1 MKKTSIL
8 HPVPAIASLA
18 VLMAMPASVHAASVL
33 NATRVSI
40 DAIVGETDTT
50 GSDPKSLGYYI
61 GAAGVSNTTVGVTG
75 SNVTGRHGQDLVYRY
90 TLPTLAVGQTIQ
102 SFTFSF
108 TITQFRNHS
117 NSDPDGNDT
126 EFGLDV
132 YLLGTADPTTTGDDL
147 YLRDTTDPNTANALV
162 GAMDPLIPEPSDSDQ
177 NQDVN
182 VVVTYTINSGPALAL
197 LQSFYVGHEPIQDE
211 ASFRFNLDTEYEG
224 SIRSRGLNRY
234 IIDSEDETS
243 SFSITAIPE
252 PTTALLGCLGM
263 LALLRRRR

>member
-1 MKKTSIL
+1 MKKISIL

-18 VLMAMPASVHAASVL
+18 VLMTMPASVHAASVL

-40 DAIVGETDTT
+40 DAIVGERDTSGT
-50 GSDPKSLGYYI
+50 APALGYYI
-61 GAAGVSNTTVGVTG
+61 GASGVSNTTVGVTG
-75 SNVTGRHGQDLVYRY
+75 GNPNRYGQDLVYRY

-117 NSDPDGNDT
+117 NSDPAGNDT

-132 YLLGTADPTTTGDDL
+132 YLLGTADPTTTGSSL
-147 YLRDTTDPNTANALV
+147 FLRDTTDPNASNALV
-162 GAMDPLIPEPSDSDQ
+162 GAMDPLPDDGSDANIVLDP
-177 NQDVN
+177 VL
-182 VVVTYTINSGPALAL
+182 VVTYTINSGPALAL

-211 ASFRFNLDTEYEG
+211 ASFRFNLDTQYEG
-224 SIRSRGLNRY
+224 AITSRSLNRY
-234 IIDSEDETS
+234 IIDSTDETS

-252 PTTALLGCLGM
+252 PTTALLGGLGM